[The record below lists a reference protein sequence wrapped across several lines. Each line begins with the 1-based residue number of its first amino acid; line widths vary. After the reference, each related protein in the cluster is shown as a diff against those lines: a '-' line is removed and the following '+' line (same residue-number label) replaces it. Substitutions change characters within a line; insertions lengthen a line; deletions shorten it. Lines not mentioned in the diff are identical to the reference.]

1 MRVLI
6 LSSNNGG
13 GHNAVARALT
23 EVFEAHGD
31 QCRVE
36 DCLSF
41 ISEDVSEAVAKSHNF
56 MYRHAPKLFDSGY
69 RHSRRHP
76 QTFMEHHNGRRVLNL
91 GRRNLGRF
99 IKDGGYDAVI
109 CTHVFASLMVTDARR
124 KYDLPVR
131 AGVVETDYTA
141 TPGTQAGG
149 LDWHFIPAASL
160 RPELVALGVPPEK
173 IVASGIPVRGEFYSR
188 GDKAEA
194 RQALSLP
201 VDCRHILL
209 MGGSM
214 GAGPVPELV
223 AELVRNMNENTFV
236 TVVCGTNRSL
246 RDQLSAVYG
255 GDARIRTLGYVEN
268 VSTLMDASDLLMTK
282 PGGITTTEAAV
293 KRLPMALVNAVAG
306 CEGYNLDFFVDAGG
320 AVTAEQPPQLAR
332 LALAVL
338 RDDAW
343 QADMA
348 RALDAIAIHN
358 DREIIWRVMA
368 GE

>member
-31 QCRVE
+31 VCQVE

-99 IKDGGYDAVI
+99 IRDGGYDAVL
-109 CTHVFASLMVTDARR
+109 CTHVFASLMATDARK
-124 KYDLPVR
+124 KYGLPVR

-141 TPGTQAGG
+141 TPGIQAGG

-160 RPELVALGVPPEK
+160 RPELIALGVAPEK
-173 IVASGIPVRGEFYSR
+173 IIASGIPVRSEFYTRSE
-188 GDKAEA
+188 KTVA
-194 RQALSLP
+194 RRALGLP
-201 VDCRHILL
+201 GDCRHILL

-236 TVVCGTNRSL
+236 TVICGTNRNL
-246 RDQLSAVYG
+246 HDQLRAVYG
-255 GDARIRTLGYVEN
+255 GDRRIRPLGYVEN
-268 VSTLMDASDLLMTK
+268 VSALMDASELLMTK

-293 KRLPMALVNAVAG
+293 KRLPMVLVNTVAG
-306 CEGYNLDFFVDAGG
+306 CEGYNLNFFVDAGG
-320 AVTAEQPPQLAR
+320 AVTAEQPQALAR

-348 RALDAIAIHN
+348 RALDAVANHN
-358 DREIIWRVMA
+358 DREIIWRLMA
-368 GE
+368 GR